1 MVSEL
6 ALVEEIMQ
14 KLGTVTS
21 NPMTDTEITDQ
32 FIDDA
37 ANGFGSGMGSRKSS
51 MCSISSVSSSIPQS
65 PSRSVTFSQ
74 KNMRQLDRILIERLV
89 FRPTSFFC

>member
-14 KLGTVTS
+14 KLGTVTN
-21 NPMTDTEITDQ
+21 NPADTEITDQ

-74 KNMRQLDRILIERLV
+74 KICANRVLK
-89 FRPTSFFC
+89 

>member
-1 MVSEL
+1 MASLKPIIDEELGMVSEL

-14 KLGTVTS
+14 KLGTVTN
-21 NPMTDTEITDQ
+21 NPDTEITDQ

-51 MCSISSVSSSIPQS
+51 MCSISSVASSIPQS
-65 PSRSVTFSQ
+65 PSR
-74 KNMRQLDRILIERLV
+74 LV
-89 FRPTSFFC
+89 GFFLQ